1 MGLVI
6 TFDGPRAVGFAE
18 EEDAPLADDEVRLR
32 TLFSGISAGTELT
45 AYRGSNPYLNKRWD
59 EDRRL
64 FVPHRSASL
73 AYPVAGWG
81 YEEVGRVEE
90 VGPSVGSVRTGQ
102 IVWGTWG
109 HRSHVVVK
117 EAWASARVLPDDVDP
132 IVGIFSQIGS
142 IALNA
147 VLDADVHLGEV
158 VAVFG
163 QGVPG
168 LLVMQLIRLNGGTVV
183 TVDRIPRRLELSRTF
198 GADRVVDGNA
208 ESPADV
214 VKAMTEGRGADVS
227 IEISGSAAALHEAV
241 RATAY
246 NSRVV
251 ASGFFQGEA
260 QALSLGEEFHHN
272 RIEIVCS
279 QISGVNRSL
288 DHRWNEA
295 RLQRTFMTMAAQHR
309 VEVEPMIS
317 HVIPVRDASNAF
329 ELLDERPEE
338 TVQVV
343 LDFTEESQ
351 A

>member
-1 MGLVI
+1 MGLVV
-6 TFDGPRAVGFAE
+6 TFDGPRTVGFADE
-18 EEDAPLADDEVRLR
+18 DDAPLERDEIRLR

-45 AYRGSNPYLNKRWD
+45 AYRGSNPYLDKRWD

-64 FVPHRSASL
+64 FVPAEAASL
-73 AYPVAGWG
+73 SYPVAGWG
-81 YEEVGRVEE
+81 YEEVGRIDE
-90 VGPSVGSVRTGQ
+90 VGGSVTSVRPGQ

-109 HRSHVVVK
+109 HRSHAVVK
-117 EAWASARVLPDDVDP
+117 ESWASARVLDGIEP
-132 IVGIFSQIGS
+132 IAGVFSQIGS

-147 VLDADVHLGEV
+147 VLDANVHLGEL

-168 LLVMQLIRLNGGTVV
+168 LLVTQLARLNGGTVV
-183 TVDRIPRRLELSRTF
+183 GVDGIGKRLALSSKL
-198 GADRVVDGNA
+198 GADRVVDFTT
-208 ESPADV
+208 EHPSEV
-214 VKAMTEGRGADVS
+214 VKAMTGGRGADVS
-227 IEISGSAAALHEAV
+227 IEISGSAAALHEAL

-251 ASGFFQGEA
+251 ASGFFQGAA

-272 RIEIVCS
+272 RMEIVCS

-295 RLQRTFMTMAAQHR
+295 RLQRTFMTLVAERR
-309 VEVEPMIS
+309 VDVEPLIS
-317 HVIPVRDASNAF
+317 HVVPVRDAAEAF
-329 ELLDERPEE
+329 RLLDERPEE

-343 LDFTEESQ
+343 LDFMDGSSV
-351 A
+351 